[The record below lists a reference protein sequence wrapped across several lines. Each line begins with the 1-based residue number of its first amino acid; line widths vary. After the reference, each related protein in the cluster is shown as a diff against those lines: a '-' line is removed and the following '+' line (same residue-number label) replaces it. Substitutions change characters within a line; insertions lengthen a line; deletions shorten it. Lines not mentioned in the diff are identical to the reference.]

1 MASTKQSVVVT
12 GAAAGLGKAVAKEFL
27 KRGWQVA
34 LVDIAA
40 DNLTAAVEELK
51 ALGYPGEALAVEAD
65 ITNEESAKAV
75 FEKSVAAFGQVDA
88 LVNCAG
94 IMDKFHAV
102 GEQDVALWNKV
113 LDVNLN
119 GSFLLSRAAVQEF
132 LRTEGRVVRNGD
144 ATSEVKTGGAIINIS
159 SIAAFRGGAAGVAY
173 TTSKWAVLGL
183 TKSTAAAYA
192 RHGIRCNA
200 ICPGS
205 MATSIAED
213 FDYSSLGQLFSS
225 VMKINEVS
233 AGLSDIG
240 RLGRLVAFLCGED
253 GQDINGAVIQVD
265 RGWTAV

>member
-12 GAAAGLGKAVAKEFL
+12 GAAAGLGKAVATVFL

-40 DNLTAAVEELK
+40 DKLAATVEEIK
-51 ALGYPGEALAVEAD
+51 VLGHPGEALAVEAD
-65 ITNEESAKAV
+65 ITNEESAKAI
-75 FEKSVAAFGQVDA
+75 FDKSVAAFGQVDA

-94 IMDKFHAV
+94 IMDKFHAT

-119 GSFLLSRAAVQEF
+119 GAFLLSRAAVQEF
-132 LRTEGRVVRNGD
+132 LREDRVVRNGD
-144 ATSEVKTGGAIINIS
+144 ATGEVKTGGAIVNIA

-183 TKSTAAAYA
+183 TTSTAAAYA
-192 RHGIRCNA
+192 RQGIRCNA

-205 MATSIAED
+205 MATTIAENFD
-213 FDYSSLGQLFSS
+213 FTSLGQLFSS

-233 AGLSDIG
+233 TGLSDTA

-253 GQDINGAVIQVD
+253 GQDINGAVIKVD
-265 RGWTAV
+265 RGWTAI

>member
-1 MASTKQSVVVT
+1 MATSPQSVVVT
-12 GAAAGLGKAVAKEFL
+12 GAAAGLGKALATEFL

-40 DNLTAAVEELK
+40 DKLSATVDEIT
-51 ALGYPGEALAVEAD
+51 ALGHPGKALAVEAD
-65 ITNEESAKAV
+65 ITNEESASSI
-75 FEKSVAAFGQVDA
+75 FSKSVAEFGQVDA

-94 IMDKFHAV
+94 IMDKFQAT
-102 GEQDVALWNKV
+102 GEQDVSLWNKV

-119 GSFLLSRAAVQEF
+119 GAFLLSRLAVQEF
-132 LRTEGRVVRNGD
+132 LRTDGRVSRNTD
-144 ATSEVKTGGAIINIS
+144 TSGEVKTGGAIVNIA
-159 SIAAFRGGAAGVAY
+159 SIAGFRGGAAGVAY

-192 RHGIRCNA
+192 RQGIRCNA
-200 ICPGS
+200 VCPGG

-213 FDYSSLGQLFSS
+213 FDYTSMGQLFST

-233 AGLSDIG
+233 AGLSDVN
-240 RLGRLVAFLCGED
+240 RLSRLVAFLCGDD
-253 GQDINGAVIQVD
+253 GQDINGAVIRVD

>member
-1 MASTKQSVVVT
+1 MASTTLSVIVT
-12 GAAAGLGKAVAKEFL
+12 GAAAGLGKCIATEFL

-40 DNLTAAVEELK
+40 DKLSAATEELR
-51 ALGYPGEALAVEAD
+51 ALGHQGEALAVEAD
-65 ITNEESAKAV
+65 ITNEESVKAI
-75 FEKSVAAFGQVDA
+75 FDKTVAAFGQVDA

-94 IMDKFHAV
+94 IMDKFHGT

-119 GSFLLSRAAVQEF
+119 GAFLLSRLAVQEF
-132 LRTEGRVVRNGD
+132 LREGRVVRNGD
-144 ATSEVKTGGAIINIS
+144 ATGEVKTGGAIINIA

-173 TTSKWAVLGL
+173 TASKFAVLGL
-183 TKSTAAAYA
+183 TTSTAAAYA
-192 RHGIRCNA
+192 RQGIRCNA
-200 ICPGS
+200 ICPGG

-213 FDYSSLGQLFSS
+213 FDYSNLGQLFSS

-233 AGLSDIG
+233 AGLSDTG
-240 RLGRLVAFLCGED
+240 RLARLVAFLCGED
-253 GQDINGAVIQVD
+253 GQDISGAVIKVD